1 MHVFGFLRIQITLH
15 YFIGVGNFKIF
26 SLDGVSK
33 IAILLQKFNLYEY
46 TMERTASMGPYLKT
60 TYIIEGF
67 VL

>member
-1 MHVFGFLRIQITLH
+1 ME
-15 YFIGVGNFKIF
+15 YPK
-26 SLDGVSK
+26 
-33 IAILLQKFNLYEY
+33 LLFYCKNLICMNNEY